1 MGKHGK
7 KVTWGWGMVVV
18 GYTEIGNVGHNVH
31 RMVTW
36 HLRAV
41 EGYGG
46 GWSGNRRGVPWGRD
60 GKVMQ
65 VGKRSCHD
73 DGGSTF
79 VPVAFKTLGHFNN
92 FPGLCLVMYATIM

>member
-1 MGKHGK
+1 
-7 KVTWGWGMVVV
+7 
-18 GYTEIGNVGHNVH
+18 
-31 RMVTW
+31 
-36 HLRAV
+36 
-41 EGYGG
+41 
-46 GWSGNRRGVPWGRD
+46 
-60 GKVMQ
+60 MQ